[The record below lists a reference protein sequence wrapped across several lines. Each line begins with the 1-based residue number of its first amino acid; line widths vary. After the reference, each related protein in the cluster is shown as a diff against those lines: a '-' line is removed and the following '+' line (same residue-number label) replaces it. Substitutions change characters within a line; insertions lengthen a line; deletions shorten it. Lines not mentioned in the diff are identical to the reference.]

1 MTLPRPSVRYQLLFQ
16 HEVLRALLGRL
27 ADAAE
32 RTARGQPAAQDL
44 RDAARSLHAV
54 MEAHVNQEE
63 QLLEPFFLRHAPRRL
78 GQLRTDHRRGLEM
91 LRKLRARPSAKA
103 AAGYR
108 RLVPVLMAAIERE
121 SRDILEPDLAQ
132 AHGAPGR
139 QPSRETA

>member
-1 MTLPRPSVRYQLLFQ
+1 MTLPRPSVRYQLLFH

-32 RTARGQPAAQDL
+32 RTASGQPAAQDL

-63 QLLEPFFLRHAPRRL
+63 QLLEPFFRRHSPKRL
-78 GQLRTDHRRGLEM
+78 AQLRADHRRGLEM
-91 LRKLRARPSAKA
+91 LRKLRQRPSSDA

-121 SRDILEPDLAQ
+121 SRDILEPDLPQAQ
-132 AHGAPGR
+132 GECARHPTR
-139 QPSRETA
+139 NTA